1 MLFVEHQS
9 TVRMG
14 GVDMSRDYYADLEL
28 PADADTN
35 EIKKQF
41 RKLALKYHP
50 DRNPGREA
58 EVNSRFQVIQ
68 SAHEILTDPQQRA
81 KYDAGRTRSRY
92 PTASGVRGNPWQNA
106 GANFPPPPRRNATA
120 RNPPPPPPASGASRY
135 RNFASGA
142 APTAKA
148 QTRDD
153 PEAKRNAWHAFE
165 NMKGRASQSQPK
177 PAKAPETPKRPVPRT
192 PSQKQRAEASFGRKP
207 GYTPHSPVPADEPP
221 VNSSNYSTSSRHTNI
236 FADNA
241 RRQQEAG
248 VPDPLAQFRDS
259 DSRQSTPYMS
269 HGGEKLNPFDGISV
283 GRAKSTRESPR
294 PPQDSYGPNLS
305 PGSARQRAQSVPRQA
320 RTEPSSPR
328 TSTSTPQE
336 DRPNTA
342 AATASNSPK
351 DPFRS
356 RASARYTPPNTAT
369 GPGPN
374 DAQAKATASQNP
386 NGAGNIHTAQGSSMY
401 GTSFPPGSFPPFAV
415 PNLRRK
421 SAAEART
428 QCATQHPLPE
438 QSSNAELHDSP
449 SPSGDRSRRDSLTPF
464 ERKQGELLSKLVKRQ
479 APDLTPLSRD
489 KRYTIG
495 THHDVAPNQA
505 DKKITNSF
513 NFPIDDDTFARTAAP
528 EQPTFSRRSTEEID
542 TSFVNGDGPDA
553 WKFSA
558 GSPIQDQAAKVRS
571 QSGSRVGRRSPIK
584 RPSLRHQKDMSGQPA
599 GSPSAE
605 GKFDAQDWTQ
615 QIGAQNFVPH
625 KTHSTSTSPT
635 RISRVNSRKTKVK
648 PTAGGNAGLVNDD
661 YDSDEE
667 TEWRGRKSMA
677 EPIGANSPNA
687 MDIDP
692 PQTGTSQKRDHSN
705 SARNIPVEPSRPE
718 WRPGNGLQ
726 ENGPKLPARKPEFN
740 PNNAGSED
748 SEEFRASLADLKNV
762 APFAQNSSGL
772 GSLNDLKMSLPFESQ
787 PSGRAP
793 IEKEK
798 KPSLDFPVIPQAPR
812 PPPTFAVNLKP
823 TGGAWQKYTQDFQSY
838 VLRWE
843 IFNAQVIEHFN
854 ARKANIADLRAR
866 KGYSFLVSRGDD
878 EIHEYLEWMAQD
890 KEVRRKWAVACEDH
904 EARIRE
910 FMVYKGKMA

>member
-1 MLFVEHQS
+1 
-9 TVRMG
+9 MG

-177 PAKAPETPKRPVPRT
+177 PAAKAPETPKRPVPRT

-374 DAQAKATASQNP
+374 NAQAKATASQNP

-401 GTSFPPGSFPPFAV
+401 GTSFSPGSFPPFAV

-428 QCATQHPLPE
+428 RCATQHPLPE
-438 QSSNAELHDSP
+438 QSSNAELHDPP
-449 SPSGDRSRRDSLTPF
+449 SPSGDRSRSDSLTPF

-495 THHDVAPNQA
+495 TQRDVTPNQA

-726 ENGPKLPARKPEFN
+726 ENGPKLTARKPEFN

-890 KEVRRKWAVACEDH
+890 REVRRKWAVACEDH

>member
-1 MLFVEHQS
+1 
-9 TVRMG
+9 MG

-374 DAQAKATASQNP
+374 NAQAKTTPSQNP
-386 NGAGNIHTAQGSSMY
+386 NGAGNIHTAQGSS
-401 GTSFPPGSFPPFAV
+401 
-415 PNLRRK
+415 
-421 SAAEART
+421 
-428 QCATQHPLPE
+428 
-438 QSSNAELHDSP
+438 
-449 SPSGDRSRRDSLTPF
+449 
-464 ERKQGELLSKLVKRQ
+464 
-479 APDLTPLSRD
+479 
-489 KRYTIG
+489 I
-495 THHDVAPNQA
+495 
-505 DKKITNSF
+505 F

-793 IEKEK
+793 IDKEK
-798 KPSLDFPVIPQAPR
+798 KASLDFPVIPQAPR

>member
-1 MLFVEHQS
+1 
-9 TVRMG
+9 MG

-120 RNPPPPPPASGASRY
+120 RNPPPPPPPSGASRY
-135 RNFASGA
+135 RNFASGT
-142 APTAKA
+142 APTAKT

-177 PAKAPETPKRPVPRT
+177 PTKAPETPKRPVPRT

-248 VPDPLAQFRDS
+248 VPDPLAQFRDNS

-294 PPQDSYGPNLS
+294 PPQESYGPNLS

-328 TSTSTPQE
+328 TSTSTPQD

-342 AATASNSPK
+342 TETASNSPK

-369 GPGPN
+369 GPASN
-374 DAQAKATASQNP
+374 SAKASASQNT
-386 NGAGNIHTAQGSSMY
+386 NGARNTNTPQGAS
-401 GTSFPPGSFPPFAV
+401 
-415 PNLRRK
+415 
-421 SAAEART
+421 
-428 QCATQHPLPE
+428 
-438 QSSNAELHDSP
+438 
-449 SPSGDRSRRDSLTPF
+449 
-464 ERKQGELLSKLVKRQ
+464 
-479 APDLTPLSRD
+479 
-489 KRYTIG
+489 I
-495 THHDVAPNQA
+495 
-505 DKKITNSF
+505 F
-513 NFPIDDDTFARTAAP
+513 NFPIDDDTFTRTAAP

-542 TSFVNGDGPDA
+542 TSFVNGDGPDD

-635 RISRVNSRKTKVK
+635 RVSRVNSRKTKVK

-667 TEWRGRKSMA
+667 AEWRGRKSMA

-692 PQTGTSQKRDHSN
+692 PQTGSSQKRDHSN

-726 ENGPKLPARKPEFN
+726 ENGPKLPVRKSEFN

-762 APFAQNSSGL
+762 APFAQSSSGL
-772 GSLNDLKMSLPFESQ
+772 GSLNDLKMNLPFESQ

>member
-1 MLFVEHQS
+1 
-9 TVRMG
+9 MG

-58 EVNSRFQVIQ
+58 EVNSRFQIIQ

-148 QTRDD
+148 QQARDD

-165 NMKGRASQSQPK
+165 NMKGGRASQSQPK
-177 PAKAPETPKRPVPRT
+177 PKPETPKRPVPRT
-192 PSQKQRAEASFGRKP
+192 PSQKQRAEASFGRKG
-207 GYTPHSPVPADEPP
+207 GYTPHSPVPGDEPP
-221 VNSSNYSTSSRHTNI
+221 VNTSNYSTSSRHTNI

-248 VPDPLAQFRDS
+248 VPDPLAQFREAYADT
-259 DSRQSTPYMS
+259 RQSTPYTS
-269 HGGEKLNPFDGISV
+269 NGGEKTNPFDGTPI
-283 GRAKSTRESPR
+283 GRAKSTRETPR
-294 PPQDSYGPNLS
+294 PPQEGYGPNLS
-305 PGSARQRAQSVPRQA
+305 PGSARTRAQSVPRQA

-328 TSTSTPQE
+328 TSMSTPQD
-336 DRPNTA
+336 DRPTSSS
-342 AATASNSPK
+342 ATASHSPK

-356 RASARYTPPNTAT
+356 RASARYTPPNTAA
-369 GPGPN
+369 GPPPEN
-374 DAQAKATASQNP
+374 SQPKPATSQNP
-386 NGAGNIHTAQGSSMY
+386 NGTGSSQAT
-401 GTSFPPGSFPPFAV
+401 GTPKGS
-415 PNLRRK
+415 
-421 SAAEART
+421 S
-428 QCATQHPLPE
+428 
-438 QSSNAELHDSP
+438 
-449 SPSGDRSRRDSLTPF
+449 
-464 ERKQGELLSKLVKRQ
+464 
-479 APDLTPLSRD
+479 
-489 KRYTIG
+489 I
-495 THHDVAPNQA
+495 
-505 DKKITNSF
+505 F
-513 NFPIDDDTFARTAAP
+513 NFPIDDDTFTRTAP
-528 EQPTFSRRSTEEID
+528 QQPTFSRKSTDDIN
-542 TSFVNGDGPDA
+542 TSFVNGDGSEA
-553 WKFSA
+553 YKFSA
-558 GSPIQDQAAKVRS
+558 GSPIQDPAAKVRS

-584 RPSLRHQKDMSGQPA
+584 RPSLRHQKDTSGQPA
-599 GSPSAE
+599 GSPSADNR
-605 GKFDAQDWTQ
+605 FDAQDWTQ
-615 QIGAQNFVPH
+615 QIGAQNFVP
-625 KTHSTSTSPT
+625 TQSTSTSPT

-648 PTAGGNAGLVNDD
+648 PTAGGNAGLVNEE
-661 YDSDEE
+661 YDSEE
-667 TEWRGRKSMA
+667 ESEWRGRKSTA
-677 EPIGANSPNA
+677 EPVGAKSPNA

-692 PQTGTSQKRDHSN
+692 PQNGAAPRRDQSN
-705 SARNIPVEPSRPE
+705 GVRNIPVEPSRPE
-718 WRPGNGLQ
+718 WRPGNVNGMQ
-726 ENGPKLPARKPEFN
+726 ETGPKLPARKPEFN
-740 PNNAGSED
+740 PNAAGSED

-762 APFAQNSSGL
+762 APFTQNSGL
-772 GSLNDLKMSLPFESQ
+772 GSLGDLKMNLPFESQ
-787 PSGRAP
+787 PSSRAP

-798 KPSLDFPVIPQAPR
+798 KPPLDFPVIPQAPR

-838 VLRWE
+838 VMRWE

-866 KGYSFLVSRGDD
+866 KSYSFLVSRGDD
-878 EIHEYLEWMAQD
+878 EIQEYLEWMAQD

-910 FMVYKGKMA
+910 FMVYKGKMAA